1 MIARDTWD
9 CVVVGAGPA
18 GAVTALLL
26 ARAGWRVAMIDAARF
41 PRQKVCGE
49 YLSSAAWQLL
59 DELGL
64 GNLRGQAVEL
74 SGMRLDVAG
83 RRQATLD
90 FPSPLRA
97 PASLSRYSFDFAL
110 VAAARAA
117 GVDVFEGYRVKQVLS
132 ADGIVTGTLAIDSD
146 PPRASQTFRA
156 PVIVAADGRRSL
168 VVRDSGR
175 VVRGRTGLVGFK
187 AHADGPM
194 PARSQS
200 TLVMHSL
207 PDGYIGV
214 CPVEG
219 GRINVCGVM
228 PRQRLRASRGNLAQA
243 LRLWIAESGPSQS
256 YLDIDREPDG
266 WLTMPEVA
274 IQRSYPR
281 VSGVLYVGDAMGT
294 IEPLTGQGMTMALAS
309 ARLAARHLLAGTG
322 KSKAEPADRA
332 GQLAYERAWH
342 AQFAATIRA
351 SRWMGW
357 LLRHPRVLSAMI
369 AAGEQ
374 VPGLLPSLLGAAHRR
389 SLAVATPR

>member
-26 ARAGWRVAMIDAARF
+26 ARSGRRVAMVDTARF

-74 SGMRLDVAG
+74 SAMRLEVAG
-83 RRQATLD
+83 RRHAILD
-90 FPSPLRA
+90 FPSPLQA
-97 PASLSRYSFDFAL
+97 PAALSRYSFDAAL
-110 VAAARAA
+110 VAAARSA
-117 GVDVFEGYRVKQVLS
+117 GVDVFEGRRVKQVLS
-132 ADGIVTGTLAIDSD
+132 DGDRVSGVVAIDAD
-146 PPRASQTFRA
+146 QPRASQTFRA
-156 PVIVAADGRRSL
+156 PLIVAADGRRSL
-168 VVRDSGR
+168 VVRDTGR
-175 VVRGRTGLVGFK
+175 VVRGRSGLVGFK

-194 PARSQS
+194 PAGSQS

-228 PRQRLRASRGNLAQA
+228 PRGRLRNSRGNLAEA
-243 LRLWIAESGPSQS
+243 LRLWIAESGPSQT
-256 YLDIDREPDG
+256 YLDIDRHPDG
-266 WLTMPEVA
+266 WHTMPEVT

-281 VSGVLYVGDAMGT
+281 SGGVLYVGDAMGT

-309 ARLAARHLLAGTG
+309 ARLAARHLLAGNG
-322 KSKAEPADRA
+322 AVLDRA
-332 GQLAYERAWH
+332 GQLAYEQAWH
-342 AQFAATIRA
+342 AQFAATVRA

-369 AAGEQ
+369 ATGERI
-374 VPGLLPSLLGAAHRR
+374 PGLLPGVLGAAHRR
-389 SLAVATPR
+389 SLAVAMPR

>member
-1 MIARDTWD
+1 MIAGDTWD

-26 ARAGWRVAMIDAARF
+26 ARAGRRVAIVDAARF

-83 RRQATLD
+83 GRRATLD
-90 FPSPLRA
+90 FPAPSPA
-97 PASLSRYSFDFAL
+97 PASLSRYSFDAAL

-117 GVDVFEGYRVKQVLS
+117 GVDVFEGYRVKQVLA
-132 ADGIVTGTLAIDSD
+132 ADGRITGLAAIDAD
-146 PPRASQTFRA
+146 HPRASETFRA
-156 PVIVAADGRRSL
+156 PLIVAADGRRSL
-168 VVRDSGR
+168 VVRDTGR
-175 VVRGRTGLVGFK
+175 VARGRSGLVGFK
-187 AHADGPM
+187 AHTDGPM
-194 PARSQS
+194 PAGSET

-228 PRQRLRASRGNLAQA
+228 PRQRLRSSRGNLAQA

-256 YLDIDREPDG
+256 YLDIDREPEG
-266 WLTMPEVA
+266 WLTMPEVT
-274 IQRSYPR
+274 IQRSYARTP
-281 VSGVLYVGDAMGT
+281 GVLYVGDAMGT

-309 ARLAARHLLAGTG
+309 ARLAARHLLACEAA
-322 KSKAEPADRA
+322 SIDRA
-332 GQLAYERAWH
+332 GQMAYEQAWH
-342 AQFAATIRA
+342 AQFATTIRA

-357 LLRHPRVLSAMI
+357 LLRHPRLLSAMI
-369 AAGEQ
+369 ATGEQ
-374 VPGLLPSLLGAAHRR
+374 VPGLLPGLLGAAHRR
-389 SLAVATPR
+389 SLAVAAPR

>member
-1 MIARDTWD
+1 
-9 CVVVGAGPA
+9 
-18 GAVTALLL
+18 
-26 ARAGWRVAMIDAARF
+26 
-41 PRQKVCGE
+41 
-49 YLSSAAWQLL
+49 
-59 DELGL
+59 
-64 GNLRGQAVEL
+64 
-74 SGMRLDVAG
+74 MRLDVAG
-83 RRQATLD
+83 GRRAMLD

-97 PASLSRYSFDFAL
+97 PASLSRYSFDAAL

-117 GVDVFEGYRVKQVLS
+117 GVDVFEGYRVKQVLT
-132 ADGIVTGTLAIDSD
+132 ADGAVTGVLAIDAD
-146 PPRASQTFRA
+146 HPRASETFRA

-168 VVRDSGR
+168 VVRDTGR
-175 VVRGRTGLVGFK
+175 TVRGRSGLIGFK

-194 PARSQS
+194 PAGSQS

-228 PRQRLRASRGNLAQA
+228 PRERLRRSRGNLAQS

-281 VSGVLYVGDAMGT
+281 TPGVLYVGDAMGT

-309 ARLAARHLLAGTG
+309 AHLAARHLLAG
-322 KSKAEPADRA
+322 KAASLDRA
-332 GQLAYERAWH
+332 GQSAYAQVWH
-342 AQFAATIRA
+342 AQFAATIRS

-357 LLRHPRVLSAMI
+357 LLRHPRLLSAMI
-369 AAGEQ
+369 ATGQQ

-389 SLAVATPR
+389 SLALAAPR